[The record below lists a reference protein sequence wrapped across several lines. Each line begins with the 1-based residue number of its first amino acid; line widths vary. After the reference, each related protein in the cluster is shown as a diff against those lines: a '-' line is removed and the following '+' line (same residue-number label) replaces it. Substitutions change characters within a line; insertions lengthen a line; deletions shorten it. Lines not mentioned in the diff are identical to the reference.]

1 MKTLELFAF
10 DLDGTLLDT
19 APDFLYAV
27 NILRERYQFDEAD
40 YDQVRSRVSQGAASL
55 ASYALDLEGE
65 SAQKVE
71 FHRQELLNIYE
82 NCCLT
87 YTEMFDGIEEIL
99 TKLNNKQIKWG
110 IITNKPRRFAEN
122 IVESKLGRFKVP
134 FLICPDDVGVRKPEP
149 QGLIHALELT
159 NSIPEKSIYIGD
171 HKIDITA
178 GERAK
183 MQTGAAAYGYIPLN
197 DNVKN
202 WDSDHVF
209 NEPKEIISLIDEN

>member
-27 NILRERYQFDEAD
+27 NILRERYQLDEAD

-65 SAQKVE
+65 STQKVE
-71 FHRQELLNIYE
+71 SRRQELLNIYE
-82 NCCLT
+82 NCCLK
-87 YTEMFDGIEEIL
+87 YTEIFDGIEEVL

-110 IITNKPRRFAEN
+110 IVTNKPRRFAEN
-122 IVESKLGRFKVP
+122 IVENKLGRFKVP

-159 NSIPEKSIYIGD
+159 NSIPESSIYIGD

-197 DNVKN
+197 DNVEN
-202 WDSDHVF
+202 WQSDHVF
-209 NEPKEIISLIDEN
+209 NEPKEIISLIDGD